1 MSCRNCVSLIEA
13 VSRKHLT
20 CLIHYRNEGETWDE
34 WTIALAARRGS
45 VDIVE
50 YLKQN
55 GCPWDEKVYETAAFH
70 CRVDVLR
77 YAYHNHCPRGS
88 LNVAAEA
95 AKAAKDSSLR
105 YAKVVFGWDSRVYV
119 EAIRHGRLEN
129 LKYAHNYG
137 CPLLDVNV
145 AAVAVEFEQMECFR
159 YAIGVM
165 NAPKVVS
172 VCCEAAKLNRLDF
185 LILAREKEYPWD
197 SRVYVEAICYGR
209 LENLKYA
216 HTYGC
221 PLDVNVAAVAVQ
233 FEQLEC
239 FRYAIDAMNAPR
251 VVDVCFQAAK
261 LNLLDFLILA
271 REKEYPWDESV
282 AFIAAKRG
290 HYKMV
295 VYLVENGCPYD
306 YQKCLENGG
315 KDQYGRSIS
324 EYLKP
329 PTPPIPSVLEMSC
342 SICFI
347 GSKNIAYV
355 PCGHVLSCAA
365 CAARFSKC
373 PYCRTPLTADKLK
386 LYFV

>member
-185 LILAREKEYPWD
+185 LILARE
-197 SRVYVEAICYGR
+197 
-209 LENLKYA
+209 
-216 HTYGC
+216 
-221 PLDVNVAAVAVQ
+221 
-233 FEQLEC
+233 
-239 FRYAIDAMNAPR
+239 
-251 VVDVCFQAAK
+251 
-261 LNLLDFLILA
+261 
-271 REKEYPWDESV
+271 
-282 AFIAAKRG
+282 
-290 HYKMV
+290 
-295 VYLVENGCPYD
+295 
-306 YQKCLENGG
+306 
-315 KDQYGRSIS
+315 
-324 EYLKP
+324 
-329 PTPPIPSVLEMSC
+329 
-342 SICFI
+342 
-347 GSKNIAYV
+347 
-355 PCGHVLSCAA
+355 
-365 CAARFSKC
+365 
-373 PYCRTPLTADKLK
+373 
-386 LYFV
+386 